1 MARFQSVRFF
11 LSFFFDIAISNPF
24 DDFIV
29 AITKSKVKQPFVDA
43 RSTFG
48 LLPFNVIVSK
58 RRKRLGE
65 KEKKPLFFFASH
77 KGDAAKQQFLM
88 DQ

>member
-24 DDFIV
+24 DDFII
-29 AITKSKVKQPFVDA
+29 AITKSKIKQPFVDA

-65 KEKKPLFFFASH
+65 KEKTAVFFASH